1 MIELENVTKRYFL
14 TRALKD
20 LSLRVETGRV
30 IGVLGEN
37 GSGKSTLFKILAGV
51 ARPSSGQVRLMGRP
65 VGIETRRFTSYLP
78 EINPFYG
85 WMRIG
90 EQLDF
95 LANFYPGWDQG
106 KAAAL
111 LGLMGLSAEARVGE
125 LSRGQQARL
134 KVVSA
139 FAWPS
144 QLVLM
149 DEPLSSIDPPSRR
162 RIIQAL
168 FEEYRAGEQTV
179 LISTHLVSEVEEV
192 VEEVV
197 FLRQGEIALQGNV
210 DQLRQEKGKSL
221 LDIFE
226 EVAI

>member
-1 MIELENVTKRYFL
+1 MIELEHVTKRYFL

-51 ARPSSGQVRLMGRP
+51 ARPSSGQVRLMGHP

-85 WMRIG
+85 WMRVG

-111 LGLMGLSAEARVGE
+111 LGLMGLSAEPRIGE

-192 VEEVV
+192 VEDVV
-197 FLRQGEIALQGNV
+197 FLRRGEIALQGNV

-221 LDIFE
+221 MDIFE